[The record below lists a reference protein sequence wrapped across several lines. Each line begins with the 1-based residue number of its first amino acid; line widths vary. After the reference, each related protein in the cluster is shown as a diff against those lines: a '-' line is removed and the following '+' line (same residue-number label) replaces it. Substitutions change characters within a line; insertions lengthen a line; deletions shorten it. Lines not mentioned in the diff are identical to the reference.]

1 MGQGGK
7 GKVQTS
13 SYLEQLNKLLAASA
27 PDHVTIFCEA
37 EPGELQAVQASAL
50 GMIVSEFV
58 ANSIK
63 HAFAGDRAGEIKISL
78 RRQEGAEGWLL
89 ECRDNGCGPGAG
101 ARLEQPAKKNMV
113 LIGPPGSGKGT
124 QAPIIK
130 DKYSLCH
137 LATGDL
143 LRAEVKAGSDLGK
156 EAEAVMNRGELVSD
170 ELVLAIVRSR
180 LQNHSGGWLLDG
192 FPRNLAQ
199 AEALDALLSE
209 LNQPLQSVLLM
220 ELDDEELV
228 QRLLARG
235 RADDNEEVIRHRLS
249 VYREQTAPLINH
261 YEQRGQ
267 LKRVLSTGTIEAVA
281 EQINAAL
288 A

>member
-1 MGQGGK
+1 M
-7 GKVQTS
+7 S
-13 SYLEQLNKLLAASA
+13 HRLL
-27 PDHVTIFCEA
+27 
-37 EPGELQAVQASAL
+37 
-50 GMIVSEFV
+50 FV
-58 ANSIK
+58 
-63 HAFAGDRAGEIKISL
+63 
-78 RRQEGAEGWLL
+78 
-89 ECRDNGCGPGAG
+89 
-101 ARLEQPAKKNMV
+101 
-113 LIGPPGSGKGT
+113 GPPGAGKGT
-124 QAPIIK
+124 QAERLAA
-130 DKYSLCH
+130 SHGLLH
-137 LATGDL
+137 LSTGDL

-180 LQNHSGGWLLDG
+180 LQNHIGGWLLDG